1 MAANNGYNILSRHQ
15 TYGGWKYEVFSDSG
29 VGFGNFCADYAAED
43 IAPGSEVDIADLQT
57 VMRLRND
64 GEWES
69 RSYYGTGEAPAAEEI
84 TNTIAEQVLNDLISD
99 EDIGLTEEESA

>member
-1 MAANNGYNILSRHQ
+1 MAAQNGYNILSRHQ
-15 TYGGWKYEVFSDSG
+15 TYGGWKYEVFADSA
-29 VGFGNFCADYAAED
+29 VGFGNFCADYADEE
-43 IAPGSEVDIADLQT
+43 IAPGSEVDIADLKT
-57 VMRLRND
+57 VLRLRND

-84 TNTIAEQVLNDLISD
+84 TNTIAEQVLNDLVSD

>member
-1 MAANNGYNILSRHQ
+1 MAANNGYNILRRQQ
-15 TYGGWKYEVFSDSG
+15 TFGGWKYEVFADSA
-29 VGFGNFCADYAAED
+29 VGLANFCADYADEE
-43 IAPGSEVDIADLQT
+43 IAPGSEVDIADLKT

-84 TNTIAEQVLNDLISD
+84 TNTIAEQVLNDLVSD